1 MVKNKFYGGVI
12 VGNEKLT
19 AVYDQ
24 YEWKITKSIRTRGA
38 ILCETE
44 EGVKLLKEFRG
55 SLGRLEL
62 EDKVLNLLSEEGIS
76 TDTYVRNKNGQI
88 LTLDSDGTGYVLK
101 NWFDGRECD
110 VKNAQEILAAVR
122 SLARLHKG
130 LLRISSKITRDVSQE
145 EEPDLRE
152 ELFHHQK
159 ELKRARSFVRNR
171 RKKSEFEYA
180 ILKDFEHFYM
190 QGENALEL
198 LQKSDYER
206 RKKEAKE
213 KGIFCHGN
221 YNQHNIMVS
230 MRRMSIVNFEHM
242 NHNFQVMDFYLF
254 LRKIM
259 EKCNWERHLGFA
271 MLEEYE
277 RERKLEEGERAILFA
292 MLSYPEKFWKIVNH
306 YYNGNKAWISQ
317 KDVDKLTNVIH
328 QEEEKQQFLSEMRG
342 KQKE

>member
-1 MVKNKFYGGVI
+1 M
-12 VGNEKLT
+12 GNEKLT

-24 YEWKITKSIRTRGA
+24 YELQITKTIRTRGA

-62 EDKVLNLLSEEGIS
+62 ESRVLHYLSEEGIS
-76 TDTYVRNKNGQI
+76 TDTYVENKNGQI
-88 LTLDSDGTGYVLK
+88 LSLDSDGTGYVLK

-110 VKNAQEILAAVR
+110 VKNAQEVLAAVR
-122 SLARLHKG
+122 NLARLHKG
-130 LLRISSKITRDVSQE
+130 LLRISTKIADNWTQE
-145 EEPDLRE
+145 EEPDLRQ
-152 ELFHHQK
+152 ELLHHQT

-180 ILKDFEHFYM
+180 ILKHFEHFYT
-190 QGENALEL
+190 QGEYALNL
-198 LQKSDYER
+198 LQKSDYEQ
-206 RKKEAKE
+206 RKKEARE
-213 KGIFCHGN
+213 KGILCHGN

-242 NHNFQVMDFYLF
+242 NHNFQIMDFYLF

-259 EKCNWERHLGFA
+259 EKCNWERRLGFS
-271 MLEEYE
+271 MMEEYE
-277 RERKLEEGERAILFA
+277 RERKLEEGERTILFA

-317 KDVDKLTNVIH
+317 KDVDKLTNVIR
-328 QEEEKQQFLSEMRG
+328 QEEEKQNFLSEMQE
-342 KQKE
+342 K